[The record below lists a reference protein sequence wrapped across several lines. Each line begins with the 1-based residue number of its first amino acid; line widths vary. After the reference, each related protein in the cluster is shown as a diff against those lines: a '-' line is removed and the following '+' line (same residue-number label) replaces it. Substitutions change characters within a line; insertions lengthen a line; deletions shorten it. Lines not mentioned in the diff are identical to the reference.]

1 MMMQIAP
8 IHASH
13 EIRPKVRILEKTN
26 VMIAAMATKMAVQI
40 ACMERAFR
48 AMDTLSIAEPEQN
61 VKTKRLSVY
70 SPIVE
75 DVREK

>member
-1 MMMQIAP
+1 MQIAP
-8 IHASH
+8 THASH
-13 EIRPKVRILEKTN
+13 EIRPKVRILEKMT

-61 VKTKRLSVY
+61 VKTRRPSGY
-70 SPIVE
+70 DPII
-75 DVREK
+75 DDYREK